1 MKYHVS
7 MLILPFR
14 VSQNT
19 FQNNC
24 SKFKVPQL
32 LILPENFFKGISK
45 AFVNLQF
52 QLLIS
57 QKLEI
62 DNVFSLLS
70 APEAY

>member
-1 MKYHVS
+1 MCSFDYRNNYAVRMKTLSRVVLKYHVS

-32 LILPENFFKGISK
+32 LLLPENFSK
-45 AFVNLQF
+45 VF
-52 QLLIS
+52 QRHL
-57 QKLEI
+57 
-62 DNVFSLLS
+62 
-70 APEAY
+70 